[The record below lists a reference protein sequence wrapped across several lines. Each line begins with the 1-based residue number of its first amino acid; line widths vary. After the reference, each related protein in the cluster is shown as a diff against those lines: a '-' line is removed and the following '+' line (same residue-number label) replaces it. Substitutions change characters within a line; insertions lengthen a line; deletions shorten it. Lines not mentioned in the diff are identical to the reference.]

1 MENILNQFRLNSE
14 KEDFEKVIENVE
26 SGVEFKGTNLWI
38 LVFAIFIA
46 SLGLNVNST
55 AVVIGAMLVSP
66 LMGPIMGL
74 GMGMAIN
81 DLSLLRKALYNYVFA
96 LVVGLI
102 TSTIFFSLS
111 PVREAS
117 SEILARTSPNIYDVL
132 IALFGGFAGILA
144 VSSRKKAN
152 VIPGVAIAT
161 ALMPPLCTAGYGIAN
176 WNFTYFSGA
185 MYLFV
190 INTVFIALATLVTAR
205 FLQFPHKHLLDEKA
219 EVMAKRIVWGVVI
232 LTLLPSIYFG
242 YDIVQQNRFRQNA
255 NQFIDREAIFPNDY
269 LLKKTIDA
277 KAKTI
282 KLTYGGALISETEID
297 ALKAKLPQY
306 NLEGIVLDVVTE
318 LSARAIHL
326 DRLMDQASFP
336 PGMTPVVEPRLIV
349 GVEIGGP
356 NPSTEV
362 KGDAGNPVAGQG
374 QGLESA
380 DIRYV
385 LAQGR
390 AHFLVGI
397 KGQDDVVL
405 LLQVGGVVDDHA
417 ESARQAE
424 EDLSRRRQ
432 PGLRVA
438 EGGDEAARGISGRQ
452 DGVVGVTR
460 DADALELRFALPLAR
475 SSAGCFVRS

>member
-1 MENILNQFRLNSE
+1 MIENILNHFRLDGE
-14 KEDFEKVIENVE
+14 KEDVQKVIENVD

-66 LMGPIMGL
+66 LMGPIIGL

-81 DLSLLRKALYNYVFA
+81 DLALLRKALYNYVFA
-96 LVVGLI
+96 LVVGLT

-111 PVREAS
+111 PLREAS

-205 FLQFPHKHLLDEKA
+205 FLKFPHKHLLDEKA

-306 NLEGIVLDVVTE
+306 NLEGIVLDVQQGFAYLTDNKGSQENEQQKALTDVINAKETE
-318 LSARAIHL
+318 IKALKAKIAAT
-326 DRLMDQASFP
+326 D
-336 PGMTPVVEPRLIV
+336 
-349 GVEIGGP
+349 
-356 NPSTEV
+356 
-362 KGDAGNPVAGQG
+362 
-374 QGLESA
+374 A
-380 DIRYV
+380 DINFSKQI
-385 LAQGR
+385 LA
-390 AHFLVGI
+390 
-397 KGQDDVVL
+397 
-405 LLQVGGVVDDHA
+405 
-417 ESARQAE
+417 E
-424 EDLSRRRQ
+424 
-432 PGLRVA
+432 LRVQYPSIVSCVVQRVTNTG
-438 EGGDEAARGISGRQ
+438 ESDQNIIWLSVITSDKKINEVEQRRIGDWLKVRIPTDQISVYYEEKVDSAAVNQ
-452 DGVVGVTR
+452 
-460 DADALELRFALPLAR
+460 EKNK
-475 SSAGCFVRS
+475 